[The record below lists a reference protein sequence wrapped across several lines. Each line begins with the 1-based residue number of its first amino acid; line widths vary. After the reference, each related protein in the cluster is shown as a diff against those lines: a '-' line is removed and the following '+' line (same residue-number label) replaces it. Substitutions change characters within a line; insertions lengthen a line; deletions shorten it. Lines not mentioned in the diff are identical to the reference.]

1 MANFVKVISSAIDN
15 LHRRVVKFYRLGKS
29 DVQTAIEAGPYGIDS
44 NPIKDLIAVYAETG
58 EKGKTV
64 IVGYLNKNQLAAAG
78 EVRLYSTDA
87 AGEQQFYI
95 WLKNTGICEIGGAG
109 DFLVRYNELETAFNE
124 LQSKFNTFA
133 NSYTPGSP
141 STLGTPPT
149 VSPSTADITK
159 AKITEIKTL
168 PYTP

>member
-1 MANFVKVISSAIDN
+1 MANIVKVIQTEIDR
-15 LHRRVVKFYRLGKS
+15 LSQRVVKVFRYGKS
-29 DVQTAIEAGPYGIDS
+29 DVQTALEAGPYGIDS
-44 NPIKDLIAVYAETG
+44 NPIKDMAAIFAETT

-64 IVGYLNKNQLAAAG
+64 IVGYVNKNQLADIG

-87 AGEQQFYI
+87 NGGQQFYI
-95 WLKNTGICEIGGAG
+95 WLKNTGICEIGGTG
-109 DFLVRYNELETAFNE
+109 DFMVRYTQLETAFNE
-124 LQSKFNTFA
+124 LQNKFNTFA

-149 VSPSTADITK
+149 ISPSTADITK